1 MGHRR
6 RYSKRDTGGMK
17 LAFRASPGHS
27 QLIVAVVNAACPSA
41 VQLCMTE
48 RRQKSLPY
56 EIASG
61 GVSMTNPIAW
71 FVELTVKP
79 GALARFENL
88 TGEMIAATRAC
99 RLPPTSMSPTS
110 PRRTAAPNTR
120 AAPTIPQAR
129 PIKSSPNI
137 RPAPTR
143 KRPTI
148 SSPHFRELAGTG
160 ISMLCGASG
169 PAGVCV

>member
-27 QLIVAVVNAACPSA
+27 QLVVAVVNAACPSA

-88 TGEMIAATRAC
+88 TGEMIAATRAD
-99 RLPPTSMSPTS
+99 
-110 PRRTAAPNTR
+110 
-120 AAPTIPQAR
+120 
-129 PIKSSPNI
+129 
-137 RPAPTR
+137 
-143 KRPTI
+143 
-148 SSPHFRELAGTG
+148 
-160 ISMLCGASG
+160 
-169 PAGVCV
+169 AGVLAYQSGRWTYHPCRPCCRSIC